1 MSTTLDKIIEEARH
15 LPLDEQRLLREALDR
30 EERLARI
37 REVQTKYTHTKTS
50 SDDFAAQKADEIAWR
65 IVTRGGHN
73 NNDLC
78 NGRLRDAGFTA

>member
-37 REVQTKYTHTKTS
+37 REVQTKYTNSLTS
-50 SDDFAAQKADEIAWR
+50 SDDFAAQKAEEIALEDR
-65 IVTRGGHN
+65 HMRRVEP
-73 NNDLC
+73 
-78 NGRLRDAGFTA
+78 

>member
-50 SDDFAAQKADEIAWR
+50 SDDFAAQKADEIALEDR
-65 IVTRGGHN
+65 HTR
-73 NNDLC
+73 
-78 NGRLRDAGFTA
+78 RAQQ